1 MAVYQEDHGKRVAE
15 GGKSH
20 ITEVHMK
27 RDKSKWGVFLQISL
41 GALVLGLFIGGVAF
55 PQTSFFQ
62 GKTVTLLESS
72 APGGVG
78 SMRTKAVVPFLQK
91 YIPGN
96 PTIVM
101 QYMDGGG
108 GRKAANHLYKSV
120 RPDGLTIGRMS
131 TPFVMQPILGES
143 GVLYDIDKVIYLG
156 TSYSGGYHVFLTRRE
171 AGLDGPEK
179 LRAASGMRIGSQSVG
194 HLIYISGRMFAY
206 LMGLKQPRFVTG
218 YNSPELDVAIEQG
231 EIDARSTVA
240 DSLLHE
246 KPQWVDKG
254 LMDFHGIIEI
264 PKGRKHTHPR
274 FAKLP
279 DIETF
284 ARSDTDRKLVA
295 MYRTFVGS
303 GNPYILPP
311 GTPKDRVQILQ
322 EAMRKTYKDPEFFKE
337 YTKLTGLKAE
347 PQMPEELEQTI
358 KDMPR
363 DREAVEQF
371 KKLTGPDP
379 LPQR

>member
-1 MAVYQEDHGKRVAE
+1 
-15 GGKSH
+15 
-20 ITEVHMK
+20 MK
-27 RDKSKWGVFLQISL
+27 RDKSKWGAFLQISL
-41 GALVLGLFIGGVAF
+41 GALLLDFFIGRVAL

-62 GKTVTLLESS
+62 GKTVTILESIG
-72 APGGVG
+72 AGGVG
-78 SMRTKAVVPFLQK
+78 SMRTKALVPFLQK

-96 PTIVM
+96 PTIVI

-131 TPFVMQPILGES
+131 TPFVMHSILGES

-156 TSYSGGYHVFLTRRE
+156 TSYSGGYHVFLTRKE
-171 AGLDGPEK
+171 AGLDTLEK
-179 LRAASGMRIGSQSVG
+179 LRAASGVRIGAQSVG
-194 HLIYISGRMFAY
+194 HLIYISGRMFSY
-206 LMGLKQPRFVTG
+206 LIGLKQPKFVTG
-218 YNSPELDVAIEQG
+218 YDARELDIAIEKG
-231 EIDARSTVA
+231 EIDGRSTVA
-240 DSLLHE
+240 DSMLHE
-246 KPQWVDKG
+246 NREWVDKG
-254 LMDFHGIIEI
+254 LMNFHGIIEI

-284 ARSDTDRKLVA
+284 PKSDMDRKLVA

-303 GNPYILPP
+303 GNPFILPP
-311 GTPKDRVQILQ
+311 GTPKDRAQILQ

-363 DREAVEQF
+363 DREAVELF
-371 KKLTGPDP
+371 KKINGPDP